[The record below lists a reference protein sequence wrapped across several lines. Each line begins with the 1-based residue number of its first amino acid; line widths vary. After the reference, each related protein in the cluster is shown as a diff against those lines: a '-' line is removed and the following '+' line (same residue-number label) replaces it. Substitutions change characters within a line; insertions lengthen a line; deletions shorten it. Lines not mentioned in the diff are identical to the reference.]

1 MKTRPTIPTSHTATT
16 ILPLTPAH
24 QKKPADTMSIIEI
37 QQELSSGTAGKSRKK
52 TLTSH
57 LTKLMT
63 MAPKGIAE
71 FASRKTDRKP
81 TDLSLNPQF
90 DQANWDTVDV
100 ATDQFEELI
109 SPPKTARIAPPTVPL
124 QSQAE
129 QSWAQVARNGSH
141 SKNPSPKNN
150 TLPPQAQSPPPQKC

>member
-57 LTKLMT
+57 LMT
-63 MAPKGIAE
+63 MAPKEIAE
-71 FASRKTDRKP
+71 FASRKTDGKP

-90 DQANWDTVDV
+90 D
-100 ATDQFEELI
+100 
-109 SPPKTARIAPPTVPL
+109 
-124 QSQAE
+124 
-129 QSWAQVARNGSH
+129 
-141 SKNPSPKNN
+141 
-150 TLPPQAQSPPPQKC
+150 